1 MNLDPLAKNDIIT
14 RWKNKQSMRGI
25 ASDLQLGRAVVAT
38 VIRQHIAQTQA
49 TDSESPASP
58 PACFGPVPLTRK
70 SKLDPFLDS
79 LKQLLERYPNITAQ
93 RAFEELGKLGY
104 SGSYSTLRTYMKAS
118 RLKPKAP
125 VIRFETPPGAQA
137 QMDWS
142 TYTIE
147 FTQEGRRRVQLFSYI
162 LGYSRRQYICFTERQ
177 DFETT
182 VRQHVAAFE
191 HLGGAAA
198 TCLYDNMR
206 VVVTRWEDGQPIYNP
221 RFLSFATHYGF
232 KPWACEPRRPET
244 KGKIERPF
252 DYAEKNLLNGR
263 TFRSLDH
270 LNEVARWWLREV
282 NDRRIHGTTKRTP
295 LELHEEEKPYLI
307 DLPAVRFDTAQVVY
321 RKVDSEGYINY
332 ADNRYSAPWRLI
344 GQMIPVRILE
354 AQLEIYN
361 TTIDLLATHKL
372 ARGRNE
378 KQLQESHRPPRD
390 HLEQL
395 AILREKYTQWG
406 QAAVE
411 YFDGLLRK
419 CRNGRHE
426 AQRILSLLYG
436 YPKKD
441 GLAAMQRGIQ
451 YHAYGYQSLER
462 ILAHF
467 GTPKANWE
475 LLSQRE
481 QEALQRITESTRV
494 DARSSKEYQ
503 QLIEDLNEKES
514 PIDDQNNSSE
524 TSPNEAACPEAACP
538 DATPCQSSGEDPGI
552 SDRAET
558 EAEGG
563 AA

>member
-1 MNLDPLAKNDIIT
+1 MNIDPLTKNDIIS
-14 RWKNKQSMRGI
+14 RWKSKQSIRGI
-25 ASDLQLGRAVVAT
+25 AKDTQIGREVIAR
-38 VIRQHIAQTQA
+38 VIRDQVAQTQSI
-49 TDSESPASP
+49 DSTST
-58 PACFGPVPLTRK
+58 PACFGPVKLTRK

-93 RAFEELGKLGY
+93 RTFEELCKLGY
-104 SGSYSTLRTYMKAS
+104 SGSYSTLRTYIKGRRS
-118 RLKPKAP
+118 KPKAP

-142 TYTIE
+142 TYTID

-162 LGYSRRQYICFTERQ
+162 LGYSRRQYIRFTERQ

-198 TCLYDNMR
+198 TCLYDNMKI
-206 VVVTRWEDGQPIYNP
+206 VVARWEDGQPIYNP

-263 TFRSLDH
+263 TFRSLEH
-270 LNEVARWWLREV
+270 LNEVARWWLSEV
-282 NDRRIHGTTKRTP
+282 NDRRIHGTTKRPP
-295 LELHEEEKPYLI
+295 LELHSEEKPHLI
-307 DLPAVRFDTAQVVY
+307 ELPAIRFDTAQVIY
-321 RKVDSEGYINY
+321 RRVDSEGFINY
-332 ADNRYSAPWRLI
+332 ADNRYSVPWRLI
-344 GQMIPVRILE
+344 GQLIPVRILE
-354 AQLEIYN
+354 DHLEMFN
-361 TTIDLLATHKL
+361 SMVDRVASHRLS
-372 ARGRNE
+372 RGRHQ
-378 KQLQESHRPPRD
+378 KQSQDSHRPPSD
-390 HLEQL
+390 HHAQL
-395 AILREKYTQWG
+395 AILREKFTHWG
-406 QAAVE
+406 QVAVE
-411 YFDGLLRK
+411 YFDGILRK

-426 AQRILSLLYG
+426 AQRILSLLHG

-462 ILAHF
+462 ILAHI
-467 GTPKANWE
+467 GTPKPNWE
-475 LLSQRE
+475 LLSLRE

-494 DARSSKEYQ
+494 EARSSKEYQ
-503 QLIEDLNEKES
+503 QLIDRRKEKDIQDHGES
-514 PIDDQNNSSE
+514 DANKAPSTKASSTEPTQSEPSGDDPELPGSSE
-524 TSPNEAACPEAACP
+524 N
-538 DATPCQSSGEDPGI
+538 
-552 SDRAET
+552 

>member
-1 MNLDPLAKNDIIT
+1 MNIDPLTKNDIIA
-14 RWKNKQSMRGI
+14 RWKNKQSIRGI
-25 ASDLQLGRAVVAT
+25 ASDLQLGRAAIAS
-38 VIRQHIAQTQA
+38 VIRQHSAQTQA
-49 TDSESPASP
+49 TAPTSP
-58 PACFGPVPLTRK
+58 PACFGPIPLTRK
-70 SKLDPFLDS
+70 SKLDPFVDS
-79 LKQLLERYPNITAQ
+79 LTQLMARYPNITAQ
-93 RAFEELGKLGY
+93 RAFEELSKLGY
-104 SGSYSTLRTYMKAS
+104 SGSYSTLRTYMKDRRA
-118 RLKPKAP
+118 RPKAP

-142 TYTIE
+142 TYTID
-147 FTQEGRRRVQLFSYI
+147 FTQEGRRRVELFSYI

-182 VRQHVAAFE
+182 VRQHVVAFE

-198 TCLYDNMR
+198 TCLYDNMK
-206 VVVTRWEDGQPIYNP
+206 VVVNRWEDGQPIYNP

-263 TFRSLDH
+263 TFRSLEH
-270 LNEVARWWLREV
+270 LNEVARWWLSEV

-295 LELHEEEKPYLI
+295 LELHEEEKPHLI
-307 DLPAVRFDTAQVVY
+307 DLPAIRFDTAQVVY
-321 RKVDSEGYINY
+321 RKVDSEGFINN

-354 AQLEIYN
+354 DQLEIYN
-361 TTIDLLATHKL
+361 TTIDLVATHDL

-378 KQLQESHRPPRD
+378 KRSQESHRPPSD
-390 HLEQL
+390 HHEQL
-395 AILREKYTQWG
+395 AILREKYMQWG

-411 YFDGLLRK
+411 YFDGILRK

-426 AQRILSLLYG
+426 AQRILSLLHG

-475 LLSQRE
+475 LLSGRE
-481 QEALQRITESTRV
+481 QEALQQLTESTRV
-494 DARSSKEYQ
+494 EARQSKEYQ
-503 QLIEDLNEKES
+503 HLLD
-514 PIDDQNNSSE
+514 
-524 TSPNEAACPEAACP
+524 PEATPEEDEQTKQRQTKQP
-538 DATPCQSSGEDPGI
+538 DTDQSPRTDPPLSGDF
-552 SDRAET
+552 ET
-558 EAEGG
+558 QDET
-563 AA
+563 